1 MRSRSMHRFR
11 STALILF
18 LSFFVCS
25 IAIAANENQTVI
37 DAISARAE
45 ASKGTLTVGELIE
58 CKLIVKYKKDVEI
71 LSGISTPEIAGLEIK
86 NTRDWSDKE
95 GAYKIIGKTFSI
107 TGYQVGDFIL
117 GSVEISYR
125 ESNGIIKQIQTNPVY
140 ISVKSVAAGEE
151 KIDIRDVKGV
161 VMLPYEWLKYAWPTI
176 ILLGVVL
183 LSALA
188 IFYYRKQQL
197 LNAGVLERLSPEQQA
212 LRDLYELFDSS
223 HIRDGRIK
231 QYYLSFSEIIK
242 IFLEKQFGIQATE
255 ATTSEIAR
263 LSKRLSLPE
272 ESKRNLIEI
281 LEAADFAKFAK
292 WIPSP
297 SEIIILNKR
306 AEALIHELAVSTT
319 PNTLETFHAV
329 S

>member
-117 GSVEISYR
+117 GSVGTAFFLPAFR
-125 ESNGIIKQIQTNPVY
+125 VGVTVCFLNQFDPNGQ
-140 ISVKSVAAGEE
+140 
-151 KIDIRDVKGV
+151 RD
-161 VMLPYEWLKYAWPTI
+161 T
-176 ILLGVVL
+176 
-183 LSALA
+183 
-188 IFYYRKQQL
+188 
-197 LNAGVLERLSPEQQA
+197 
-212 LRDLYELFDSS
+212 
-223 HIRDGRIK
+223 
-231 QYYLSFSEIIK
+231 
-242 IFLEKQFGIQATE
+242 
-255 ATTSEIAR
+255 
-263 LSKRLSLPE
+263 
-272 ESKRNLIEI
+272 LIVI
-281 LEAADFAKFAK
+281 
-292 WIPSP
+292 
-297 SEIIILNKR
+297 
-306 AEALIHELAVSTT
+306 
-319 PNTLETFHAV
+319 
-329 S
+329 